1 VVLTIQSIGLLII
14 IMNVVNDYC
23 FIFYYLIIMY
33 SFGQNKAA
41 DNADNADNVNI
52 INNIEKQKLNNT
64 VEYNDELDDID
75 KTNIKIDNLLKNN
88 KNKFKKAKTYIKNI
102 AVIQIIIKCLQ
113 KYNNCIEI

>member
-1 VVLTIQSIGLLII
+1 
-14 IMNVVNDYC
+14 
-23 FIFYYLIIMY
+23 MY
-33 SFGQNKAA
+33 SFGQNKATDT
-41 DNADNADNVNI
+41 DNTDNTDNVKI
-52 INNIEKQKLNNT
+52 INNIEKHKLNNT

>member
-1 VVLTIQSIGLLII
+1 MVLTIQSIGLLII

-41 DNADNADNVNI
+41 DNADNVNI

-75 KTNIKIDNLLKNN
+75 KTNIKIDNL
-88 KNKFKKAKTYIKNI
+88 
-102 AVIQIIIKCLQ
+102 IQV
-113 KYNNCIEI
+113 

>member
-1 VVLTIQSIGLLII
+1 MVLTIQSIGLLII
-14 IMNVVNDYC
+14 IINVVNDYC

-33 SFGQNKAA
+33 SFGQNKAT
-41 DNADNADNVNI
+41 DNEYTNKENK